1 MILISAIAR
10 AVTTLAFVVLW
21 YNVQIKN
28 VGADMYA
35 EQLRQYVGQVLA
47 RPSVQQFIAQY
58 NISNKPNI
66 PYVTIVPS
74 CGALYA
80 AQTYGH
86 ILIEVSS
93 WLLVDKK
100 QTASVLRHECAH
112 LDHHL
117 CGLTG
122 PTHGP
127 EFTRVLQYICED
139 TWEEDKFWHPN
150 DIIEKSRQ
158 KFHPEFNLMRCY

>member
-1 MILISAIAR
+1 
-10 AVTTLAFVVLW
+10 
-21 YNVQIKN
+21 
-28 VGADMYA
+28 MYA

-47 RPSVQQFIAQY
+47 RPSVQQFMAQCDIT
-58 NISNKPNI
+58 NTPTI

-93 WLLVDKK
+93 WILVDKK

-112 LDHHL
+112 IVHHL
-117 CGLTG
+117 CGLHG

-127 EFTRVLQYICED
+127 EFVRVLQYISKN

-150 DIIEKSRQ
+150 DIIEEARQ
-158 KFHPEFNLMRCY
+158 KFHPEFSLV